1 MNILICHERFIFRFG
16 ADRALILLGK
26 GLSDLGHK
34 VTFMGNRFDRE
45 TIEPFAAEVITSPV
59 ESSSLT
65 ANESTSDWL
74 QTEWNHIFQAGNVP
88 DVVFVGGWPYVSAI
102 SFFRTVC
109 RQVIYVDCGVVPN
122 DGYPKKLVR
131 TLEKLRALR
140 KQHLPDASFI
150 TTNSHFT
157 AESQSRPDSQGKVP
171 IQPILLGADHFD
183 SPKWQPAQFKTG
195 VLNRWTPDVIHSLK
209 LQGKKILL
217 ALGRWEPGC
226 YKNSDAALEVLE
238 GLISAHPECI
248 LLILEQASNVQIP
261 DHLQDRILPIGFP
274 DDQELFE
281 IMKQVDLGLSPS
293 LWEGFNLP
301 LAEMQWAGRPVLAF
315 NVGAHPEVIAHPWY
329 LCHDVAEMTAK
340 AAELLAGRGPDKQEA
355 AIALERFRN
364 YFRWDRFVQAHAE
377 ILQDAIGS
385 APTQIRLPFS
395 LPPSMA
401 TSALNDEPVPDSFKQ
416 VLYPG
421 CLCSNWQMNDS
432 ERLTLTA
439 LLARHQPYCSIE
451 VGTYYGGSLSLISQY
466 SKIVFSID
474 IDETIPTRLSFPN
487 VSFLTGSSHVIL
499 PHLLRELDQAG
510 ISVDFVLIDGDHSTD
525 AVKRDIR
532 CLLHYVPKKPL
543 FVALHDSFNPGCRQ
557 GMLEAGWEESPYC
570 HWIDLDLV
578 PGKMANGELWGGLA
592 VACFLPTPRYTAL
605 QIHRSAQEMF
615 ELLQKRQKAAS
626 LIS

>member
-1 MNILICHERFIFRFG
+1 MKILICHERFIFRFG

-26 GLSDLGHK
+26 GLSDLGHQ

-59 ESSSLT
+59 GSSYLT

-74 QTEWNHIFQAGNVP
+74 QTDWNHIFRAENVP
-88 DVVFVGGWPYVSAI
+88 DAVFVGGWPYVSAI
-102 SFFRTVC
+102 SFFRKVC

-122 DGYPKKLVR
+122 DGYPKEMVR
-131 TLEKLRALR
+131 TLEKLRSLR
-140 KQHLPDASFI
+140 RQHLADASLI
-150 TTNSHFT
+150 TANSHFT
-157 AESQSRPDSQGKVP
+157 AESQSRPDSHGKVP
-171 IQPILLGADHFD
+171 VQPVLLGADHFD

-195 VLNRWTPDVIHSLK
+195 VLHRWTPDVIRSLK

-226 YKNSDAALEVLE
+226 YKNSDAALKVLE
-238 GLISAHPECI
+238 GLIPAHPECI
-248 LLILEQASNVQIP
+248 LLILEQASNIQIP
-261 DHLQDRILPIGFP
+261 DHLQDNVLPIGFP

-281 IMKQVDLGLSPS
+281 IMKQVDLGLSLS

-315 NVGAHPEVIAHPWY
+315 RIGAHPEVIAHPWY
-329 LCHDVAEMTAK
+329 LCHDVAEMIAK
-340 AAELLAGRGPDKQEA
+340 AAELLAGRGPDKREV
-355 AIALERFRN
+355 AIALEKFRN

-377 ILQDAIGS
+377 ILQDAAGS
-385 APTQIRLPFS
+385 GTTYPRLSFS

-401 TSALNDEPVPDSFKQ
+401 TSALKDEPVPDSLKQ

-439 LLARHQPYCSIE
+439 LLARHQPHCSIE
-451 VGTYYGGSLSLISQY
+451 VGTYHGGSLSLISQY
-466 SKIVFSID
+466 SKMVFSID
-474 IDETIPTRLSFPN
+474 IDETIPSRLSFPN
-487 VSFLTGSSHVIL
+487 VSFLTGSSHLIL
-499 PHLLRELDQAG
+499 PVLLRELDQAG
-510 ISVDFVLIDGDHSTD
+510 IPVDFVLIDGDHSTD
-525 AVKRDIR
+525 GVKRDIR
-532 CLLHYVPKKPL
+532 CLLPYVPKKPL

-570 HWIDLDLV
+570 HWVDLDLV
-578 PGKMANGELWGGLA
+578 PGKLASDELWGGLA
-592 VACFLPTPRYTAL
+592 VAYFLPEPRTAAL
-605 QIHRSAQEMF
+605 QIHRGAQEMF
-615 ELLQKRQKAAS
+615 EALQNRQPSTLLSQ
-626 LIS
+626 

>member
-1 MNILICHERFIFRFG
+1 MKILICHERFIFRFG

-26 GLSDLGHK
+26 GLSDLGHQ

-59 ESSSLT
+59 GSSYLT

-74 QTEWNHIFQAGNVP
+74 QTDWNHIFRAENVP
-88 DVVFVGGWPYVSAI
+88 DAVFVGGWPYVSAI
-102 SFFRTVC
+102 SFFRKVC

-122 DGYPKKLVR
+122 DGYTKEMVR
-131 TLEKLRALR
+131 TLEKLRSLR
-140 KQHLPDASFI
+140 RQHLADASFI
-150 TTNSHFT
+150 TAISHFI
-157 AESQSRPDSQGKVP
+157 AESQSRPDSHGKVP
-171 IQPILLGADHFD
+171 VQPVLLGADHFD

-195 VLNRWTPDVIHSLK
+195 VLHRWTPDVIRSLK

-226 YKNSDAALEVLE
+226 YKNSGAALKVLE
-238 GLISAHPECI
+238 GLIPAHPECI

-261 DHLQDRILPIGFP
+261 DHLQDNVLPIGFP
-274 DDQELFE
+274 DDRELFE
-281 IMKQVDLGLSPS
+281 IMKQVDLGLSLS

-301 LAEMQWAGRPVLAF
+301 LAE
-315 NVGAHPEVIAHPWY
+315 
-329 LCHDVAEMTAK
+329 
-340 AAELLAGRGPDKQEA
+340 LLAGRGPDEREV
-355 AIALERFRN
+355 AIAFEKFRN

-377 ILQDAIGS
+377 ILQDAAGS
-385 APTQIRLPFS
+385 ETTYPRLSFS

-401 TSALNDEPVPDSFKQ
+401 TSALKDEPVPDSLKQ

-439 LLARHQPYCSIE
+439 LLARHQPSCSID
-451 VGTYYGGSLSLISQY
+451 VGTYHGGSLSLISQY
-466 SKIVFSID
+466 SKMVFSID
-474 IDETIPTRLSFPN
+474 IDETIPSRLSFPN
-487 VSFLTGSSHVIL
+487 VSFLTGSSHLIL
-499 PHLLRELDQAG
+499 PVLLRELDQAG
-510 ISVDFVLIDGDHSTD
+510 IPVDFVLIDGDHSTA

-557 GMLEAGWEESPYC
+557 GMLEAGWEES
-570 HWIDLDLV
+570 
-578 PGKMANGELWGGLA
+578 
-592 VACFLPTPRYTAL
+592 
-605 QIHRSAQEMF
+605 
-615 ELLQKRQKAAS
+615 
-626 LIS
+626 